1 VQGRERFEGFLLFK
15 NMRRG
20 ETTAAELA
28 PLMLRLLTTTSKK
41 GRFKRATPLIDE
53 VQNDCLPVTKDQASR
68 LLAEL
73 RKSITE
79 ITDK

>member
-1 VQGRERFEGFLLFK
+1 
-15 NMRRG
+15 
-20 ETTAAELA
+20 
-28 PLMLRLLTTTSKK
+28 MLRLLTTTSKK